1 MKTNTEKF
9 LYTRGLEKQVQSL
22 KIELTT
28 ELFIRKKLEQSQKE
42 VEFLKGEIT
51 HLKDFM
57 KYSHEELE
65 KAKETIN
72 MLTSGI
78 YDES

>member
-22 KIELTT
+22 LAV
-28 ELFIRKKLEQSQKE
+28 RKQLEQSQWD

-51 HLKDFM
+51 HLKEFM
-57 KYSHEELE
+57 KYNHEELLQ
-65 KAKETIN
+65 AKQTIKE
-72 MLTSGI
+72 
-78 YDES
+78 YEEA